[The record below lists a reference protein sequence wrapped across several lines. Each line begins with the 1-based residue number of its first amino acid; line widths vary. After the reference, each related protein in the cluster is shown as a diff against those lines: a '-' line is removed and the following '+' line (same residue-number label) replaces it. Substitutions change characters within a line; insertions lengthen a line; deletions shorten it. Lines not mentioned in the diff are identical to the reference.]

1 MEELKN
7 KERVYELQKWSL
19 IGPQLTN
26 IFLMLVILLPS
37 ILKELYM
44 SEYMYILILLAAI
57 SNGITIVYF
66 INQLKIY
73 DIKKDGNKTILAIQI
88 TGFIIFFIFLVFVFI
103 KNVFFK

>member
-37 ILKELYM
+37 ILKKLYM